1 MKKNNNTTSLED
13 FVTEEF
19 GAKGTASRKKYEK
32 GLKVFK
38 LGLMIEQQRNN
49 LKLTQDQLAAK
60 CGTKKSYISRIE
72 NEGSDIRLS
81 TLMKIVEEGLG
92 GRIEIV
98 FPRKNTPK

>member
-1 MKKNNNTTSLED
+1 MKKNNNTTSLQD

-38 LGLMIEQQRNN
+38 LGLIIEQQRYILN
-49 LKLTQDQLAAK
+49 LTQDQLAAK

-98 FPRKNTPK
+98 FPRKKKS